1 MKKKL
6 KPDNFTPVLLSG
18 ILMLFMPVSE
28 LYCETMSVEKSRDK
42 KFEIETG
49 IGLGNLGYYVDTAAG
64 SLLRWRDSA
73 NFQQNIKLKYS
84 FSDKLYGSMIFENY
98 ILSGGEMTDDD
109 LNNLYGTNMGVYSTT
124 RNMKGSGYRLDITG
138 GCNFFTIGNIDFIGT
153 AGFFIRKYE
162 IKPKGILQVGFDGN
176 EPRCWVYYD
185 DQNVVHT
192 EIIWKGLQVGT
203 QILNNITDSAKFIFD
218 INLTFPLAHESKQYY
233 WGYKGPDYDWKL
245 KQDTILKNRGIDLRI
260 ENRFRLS
267 DFLWWGIYGYY
278 SRMKSTDQDEIDWD
292 GSSYKKVGT
301 ANSSVLSMAGAG
313 VSLYFLF

>member
-153 AGFFIRKYE
+153 AGF
-162 IKPKGILQVGFDGN
+162 
-176 EPRCWVYYD
+176 
-185 DQNVVHT
+185 
-192 EIIWKGLQVGT
+192 
-203 QILNNITDSAKFIFD
+203 
-218 INLTFPLAHESKQYY
+218 LTLH
-233 WGYKGPDYDWKL
+233 
-245 KQDTILKNRGIDLRI
+245 LR
-260 ENRFRLS
+260 
-267 DFLWWGIYGYY
+267 
-278 SRMKSTDQDEIDWD
+278 
-292 GSSYKKVGT
+292 
-301 ANSSVLSMAGAG
+301 
-313 VSLYFLF
+313 